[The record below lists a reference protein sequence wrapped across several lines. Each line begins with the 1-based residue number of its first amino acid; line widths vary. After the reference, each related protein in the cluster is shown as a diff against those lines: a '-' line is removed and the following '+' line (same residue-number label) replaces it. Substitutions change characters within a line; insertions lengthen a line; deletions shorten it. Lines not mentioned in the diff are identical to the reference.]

1 VSTSPSERGSRST
14 RREKALRIASVL
26 ALLALVLMVWSVL
39 DPRPAP
45 VLIGLSVGQGI
56 GTLSFVLY
64 LLVVAADLRI
74 KRRLAREEAPPS
86 SR

>member
-1 VSTSPSERGSRST
+1 MSTNESTRGSRTT
-14 RREKALRIASVL
+14 RREKVLRVASVL
-26 ALLALVLMVWSVL
+26 AMLGLGLMIWGVL
-39 DPRPAP
+39 DPRPLP
-45 VLIGLSVGQGI
+45 VLVGLSVGQGI
-56 GTLSFVLY
+56 GTFSFLLY

>member
-1 VSTSPSERGSRST
+1 MSTSPSERGSRST